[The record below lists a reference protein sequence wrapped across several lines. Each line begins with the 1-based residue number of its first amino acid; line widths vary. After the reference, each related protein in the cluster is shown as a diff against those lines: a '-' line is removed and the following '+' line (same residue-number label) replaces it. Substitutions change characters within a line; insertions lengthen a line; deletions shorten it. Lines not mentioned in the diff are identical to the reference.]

1 MAMRWFKRSQVP
13 QQLTPPMTR
22 FVGEQDGP
30 SERDLKASFDE
41 FFRSAPMVE
50 RAYLAR
56 AEHGDG
62 TGVHVT
68 LAIKCSCGEDKFLV
82 SKLAKIFATMFG
94 SHEHLDINVRTGRPR
109 AEMRVVCTPFYRA
122 SVNT

>member
-1 MAMRWFKRSQVP
+1 VRWFKRSQVP
-13 QQLTPPMTR
+13 QWLTPSTTR

-30 SERDLKASFDE
+30 PERDLKASFAE
-41 FFRSAPMVE
+41 FFASTPVVE

-68 LAIKCSCGEDKFLV
+68 LAIRCSCGEDPSLMP
-82 SKLAKIFATMFG
+82 KLAKIFASMFG
-94 SHEHLDINVRTGRPR
+94 SHEHLDMMFIS
-109 AEMRVVCTPFYRA
+109 EDQEQELRVVCTPFYPA
-122 SVNT
+122 GLNT